1 MGRYH
6 VCRALRE
13 GRLSSFEEH
22 SFVAGM
28 LLLLVGTVVP
38 AAHGDAGGLAGALGA
53 MGLGTL
59 GPSALASA
67 LLKLDDESGL
77 TPRADL
83 RQTEVRAGGV
93 GRYG

>member
-28 LLLLVGTVVP
+28 LLLLVVVVLP
-38 AAHGDAGGLAGALGA
+38 AAAALTGR
-53 MGLGTL
+53 
-59 GPSALASA
+59 PSALGSA

-93 GRYG
+93 RRYG